1 MAKKI
6 QKNEGMK
13 IVRATNAGV
22 FYGNVDEIVHESSGV
37 HVRMSNVRRVWYWSG
52 SATLSQMAEEGVKNA
67 GACKFSMQVAKMFV
81 MNVAEII
88 DLSPSAKANLD
99 AVPSWKA

>member
-1 MAKKI
+1 MAKKV

-22 FYGNVDEIVHESSGV
+22 FYGNVDEVVHEASGV
-37 HVRMSNVRRVWYWSG
+37 HVRMSNVRRIWYWSG
-52 SATLSQMAEEGVKNA
+52 AATLSQMAEEGVKNA
-67 GACKFSMQVAKMFV
+67 SACKLSMPVAKQFI

-88 DLSPSAKANLD
+88 DLSPAAKANLD
-99 AVPSWKA
+99 AVPDWKA